1 MGMKR
6 RLPLM
11 LNDAP
16 TASKSRKTGSSSS
29 DYGLEISSLA
39 DSEED
44 IDDDDTAYMNLMT
57 MDNPIVLQSK
67 MQSSRG
73 MISEIPNTPSSTRS
87 HHDELED
94 IDDIIEEEAPEDDV
108 NKIFEELSEATSGPQ
123 GQGQQRPSNVVTT
136 RSAKRV
142 PVNNNNNNTKSSAV
156 VRGQQQLQPIKQQ
169 PQQSNVSRN
178 ENTDMDEFL
187 KFENTNAP
195 VVVVAST
202 SSSTVVNNEGGAAVA
217 NVVDSAQQQQQVK
230 PTWYANKDAFISA
243 EIPNE
248 LFDDQ
253 SQSSMGGG
261 AVIGTVTSQHGLQDN
276 NINPTLSENLT
287 AKIDAAESSNKNNT
301 NTKSRKF
308 SGKHLQLARLP
319 SNTGDVFSLATPED
333 FTLHLD
339 SVQTDLNALKGI
351 LATDSLVYDPN
362 QLTGVSGYLPF
373 IFGESFRSK

>member
-16 TASKSRKTGSSSS
+16 TASKSRKTGSSSSS

-142 PVNNNNNNTKSSAV
+142 PVNNNNNTKSSAV
-156 VRGQQQLQPIKQQ
+156 VRGQQQQQLQPIKQQ

-187 KFENTNAP
+187 KFENTNVP
-195 VVVVAST
+195 VVVAST
-202 SSSTVVNNEGGAAVA
+202 SSSTVVNDEGRGGGGAAVA

-261 AVIGTVTSQHGLQDN
+261 AVIGTVTSQQGLQDS

-301 NTKSRKF
+301 NNKSRKF

-373 IFGESFRSK
+373 I